1 MLGERENGQDVRKS
15 ALLPSCDLVPETQDL
30 RHSLEVGSLKHSV
43 DVSAESRLKESVNE
57 PVLSEEELARVR
69 EKTAKLEELVVI
81 EEAISR

>member
-15 ALLPSCDLVPETQDL
+15 ALLPSCDLVPKTQDL
-30 RHSLEVGSLKHSV
+30 RHSLEMGSLKHSV